1 MPRRPAY
8 VGEFIYHA
16 LNRGAARM
24 KLFDTARD
32 YIAVQELLFEGTAAV
47 GIRLCGAQS
56 TACSACASSSAL
68 ALVKLL
74 AARTPANQ
82 RLRWGM
88 ASRAAQWLDQYFER
102 ARRTSGIR
110 KRSNRVSSGHT
121 FRWRNLGRRNGK
133 NHRRWIWA
141 SAAWSASEW
150 VPRRKPLPTL
160 FSWC

>member
-8 VGEFIYHA
+8 AGEFIYHA

-24 KLFDTARD
+24 KLFDIARD
-32 YIAVQELLFEGTAAV
+32 YIAVQELLFEGRAAV

-88 ASRAAQWLDQYFER
+88 AGRAAQWLDQYFD
-102 ARRTSGIR
+102 
-110 KRSNRVSSGHT
+110 V
-121 FRWRNLGRRNGK
+121 GRRNRK

-141 SAAWSASEW
+141 SAAWSASKR
-150 VPRRKPLPTL
+150 VPRRKPLPTPFYL
-160 FSWC
+160 MA